1 MSLPGT
7 PPRPVAGLPR
17 RGCPGSRGMGVMLH
31 IPRRAVELY
40 GRLSQTC
47 KPVSRISAR
56 RGSRVCDGALLRS
69 PVAAAGARL
78 PGVKGELQVVHA
90 AELVVHLEEGLDDGP
105 DLGRHAVDLLVG
117 HPRQLPLQLLV
128 EVEEATEPAD
138 CREASVNLLVGRQHP
153 VEYVA
158 DPVAGADNGVMHD
171 QTFGTAHSCNSGAT

>member
-1 MSLPGT
+1 MSLPGQ
-7 PPRPVAGLPR
+7 PPRHAGAVPR

-40 GRLSQTC
+40 ERLSQTC
-47 KPVSRISAR
+47 KQVPRISAR
-56 RGSRVCDGALLRS
+56 RGSRACDPPRSLS
-69 PVAAAGARL
+69 PVAAAGTRL
-78 PGVKGELQVVHA
+78 PGVEGELQVVHA

-105 DLGRHAVDLLVG
+105 DLGRHAIDLLVG
-117 HPRQLPLQLLV
+117 HPLQLALQLLV
-128 EVEEATEPAD
+128 EVEEATEPAHS
-138 CREASVNLLVGRQHP
+138 REASVNLLVGRQYP